1 MKKKIFFIVFVLS
14 FMIINIG
21 DINATSDK
29 LRGDSITT
37 CNGVNY
43 GQHGD
48 GHWHV
53 ATQHDSGWYP
63 NGASL
68 GYENPC
74 ATNESVAPIEV
85 QTTPIVDQN
94 SNNTPAPV
102 QTYVPSSNTSLQAIS
117 IGDDS
122 LSISDDMT
130 YTTTSESISLNVVA
144 SDSKTA
150 LTVSDTSALKIGNNE
165 VTITATAEDG
175 TVKYYKVNV
184 KRDKIKSTDNTLKS
198 LTIDSES
205 IEISDTMNVTAKY
218 GSSDVQVYATD
229 ENATVS
235 VSKVTNLKIGDNV
248 RTIKVTAEDG
258 SAKEYTLN
266 IKRLSA
272 NVDLKVR
279 INNEKI
285 ELDSFEGELS
295 VSHDIDSIK
304 VDYTLDDER
313 SSAKLSYDEKLS
325 DGDNIVVIKVTAENG
340 YIQEYQITVKRTSL
354 FVEILSYIILGIML
368 IGIVGGSYLL
378 VKRIKKKKMAI

>member
-1 MKKKIFFIVFVLS
+1 MKKKIIFIVFVLS
-14 FMIINIG
+14 FMIINIS
-21 DINATSDK
+21 DINATSGK

-48 GHWHV
+48 GHWHM

-74 ATNESVAPIEV
+74 AVNESVAPIVE
-85 QTTPIVDQN
+85 QN
-94 SNNTPAPV
+94 TNTNTPAPV
-102 QTYVPSSNTSLQAIS
+102 QTYVPSSDTSLQAIS

-122 LSISDDMT
+122 LSISDNMT
-130 YTTTSESISLNVVA
+130 YTTTSESISLNVAA
-144 SDSKTA
+144 SDSKTS

-175 TVKYYKVNV
+175 TVKYYKVTI

-198 LTIDSES
+198 LTIDSQS
-205 IEISDTMNVTAKY
+205 IDISDTMNFTAKY
-218 GSSDVQVYATD
+218 GSIDVQANAND

-258 SAKEYTLN
+258 SIKEYTLN
-266 IKRLSA
+266 IKRLSD

-285 ELDSFEGELS
+285 ELDSFEGEMS
-295 VSHDIDSIK
+295 VSHDVDKIN
-304 VDYTLDDER
+304 VDYTLEDER
-313 SSAKLSYDEKLS
+313 SSAKLSYDEKLT

-340 YIQEYQITVKRTSL
+340 DIQEYQITVKRTSL
-354 FVEILSYIILGIML
+354 FVEISAYIVLGVML
-368 IGIVGGSYLL
+368 IGIIGGTYFL
-378 VKRIKKKKMAI
+378 VKHIKKKKMAI